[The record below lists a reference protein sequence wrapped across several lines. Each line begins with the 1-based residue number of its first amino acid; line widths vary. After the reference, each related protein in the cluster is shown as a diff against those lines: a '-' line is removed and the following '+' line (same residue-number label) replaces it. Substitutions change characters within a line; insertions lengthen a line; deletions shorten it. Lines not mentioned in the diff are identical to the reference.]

1 MIVFYLNFRI
11 GIELMKLRERIQT
24 ALKQEKG
31 IRLTAADVQALASLH
46 NIGFPAKRQYRRKP
60 SPSKEP
66 MKARVNF
73 LIQNDLER
81 LVEIE
86 SAVTGDAWT
95 GDEYLRQAAIPG
107 VYCRVIRLPDQGRGR
122 KKRMGEPVGAIV
134 YDHQPKQSWVEVQ
147 RIVVDPKY
155 QLRSFGR
162 QLIASLHTF
171 LLSTRM
177 THIEMHV
184 DESNL
189 SMLLFLRAV
198 GFTALDVSHGEVL
211 MSYYW
216 DSHPRPFHEPELDP
230 PRQREEHD
238 WKSSI
243 YDDGESGDAKV

>member
-66 MKARVNF
+66 MKGKERH
-73 LIQNDLER
+73 IYQGDLDS
-81 LVEIE
+81 VVAIDN
-86 SAVTGDAWT
+86 AVAEHPWSK
-95 GDEYLRQAAIPG
+95 DEYLKRIHDPDIRG
-107 VYCRVIRLPDQGRGR
+107 RVIELPGRGR
-122 KKRMGEPVGAIV
+122 RPRAVVAAVIYERPRNR
-134 YDHQPKQSWVEVQ
+134 SWIQIE
-147 RIVVDPKY
+147 RIVVEPKY

-162 QLIASLHTF
+162 QLIA
-171 LLSTRM
+171 LLQSDLRFGRL

-189 SMLLFLRAV
+189 SLLLFLRAV

-230 PRQREEHD
+230 PRQREESD